1 MSVIDMSQRLDG
13 RLGDAK
19 IEEAIQA
26 KGLTAPRVTPE
37 QINQLVDSLT
47 FFTHRFPGTSCTVA
61 VAVMPDGFVAA
72 VGHSATVNRENFD
85 AEIGESIAVSNARTA
100 ARHKLWE
107 LEGYLLKK
115 ASGANAET

>member
-37 QINQLVDSLT
+37 QI
-47 FFTHRFPGTSCTVA
+47 
-61 VAVMPDGFVAA
+61 
-72 VGHSATVNRENFD
+72 
-85 AEIGESIAVSNARTA
+85 AERVKHDLGYLARTA
-100 ARHKLWE
+100 PYYSAIIDYVTSSEIR
-107 LEGYLLKK
+107 
-115 ASGANAET
+115 